1 MITFLRASDNN
12 RASTVLESFSQATQT
27 YGWPNRIRADH
38 GRENW
43 DVKKAIET
51 VSIVVRS
58 FKAPQFT
65 ISALKDS
72 GWIFSVGAPTDCLQL
87 QFDPLKDPVRLLGD
101 EDEDDEFRAHRDRDF
116 SDYGI
121 DHFERGA
128 THRHNERD
136 PYVPL
141 DPVIEYRLWP
151 EAPGPYR
158 TTLAFNA
165 T

>member
-1 MITFLRASDNN
+1 MASGLSGITP
-12 RASTVLESFSQATQT
+12 LERSGSEVGVF
-27 YGWPNRIRADH
+27 GLIRWPLLM
-38 GRENW
+38 
-43 DVKKAIET
+43 
-51 VSIVVRS
+51 S
-58 FKAPQFT
+58 
-65 ISALKDS
+65 
-72 GWIFSVGAPTDCLQL
+72 DCLQL

-141 DPVIEYRLWP
+141 DPVIDYVLDQNAGIAGFMQSELFLHHIEAVAGSPWP
-151 EAPGPYR
+151 IPDDFGVQRYINTYQAVLD
-158 TTLAFNA
+158 TLCERFSEITREELENL
-165 T
+165 